1 MANFLYNG
9 MELPNIDAV
18 WTDKTAYPYAI
29 ITSFDAALV
38 GYSGS
43 STIYLLDASGVAHYN
58 NNGVCYKNP
67 PYLSCSWFCSYDP
80 DVCSYLSGMGLP
92 ITVGEWGG
100 SSPSDIGSGSAQS
113 VVGTVFWSNADI
125 LNTDGSVYL
134 AASTPIRVGSKL
146 NISIAVNH
154 ETDLYFYGQSDTMHK
169 LPMDDAA
176 TLPYVTILEPKGMH
190 GTYYAYFTAVQFTG
204 KTGRIWLET
213 ESNYA
218 EWYYSDGTW
227 NRTAT
232 GHFAANTGFTLN
244 SGSGQ
249 VYNRVWHN
257 YDMMTEKGELAW
269 KVGVF
274 VREYVYNGITVP
286 NSLPAHDAAM
296 YPYEILTTSVGTIPN
311 HYYVTDTKAMT
322 DESGNVIIPSNT
334 KYQIYTFN
342 LNAFCFDSGTMITT
356 TEAVTISSSS
366 EILAWTNHD
375 VLNTDGTVF
384 FAAPDLKV
392 PSGLTWNA
400 VDGYLDTGTFMEMPC
415 YKMFNEIPIYD
426 DLLQGTLSIGAGGNQ
441 TSMPLSEEGMLFE
454 EEGLLVIAETL
465 FVVPNEVAPSMGLP
479 SGGVWAVGDL
489 SAAGIE
495 SLTLDYPNAPSAGS
509 AGLTNTTALVYFN
522 CNDLN
527 STEPIDSIHAW
538 VYKKSDGLN
547 TTISPTWTSELFKAP
562 SYSTSH
568 TFTGLTPNTEYE
580 VYGCIFVNGEAT
592 DHNAIASFITLEGGG
607 GGTDPDIPD
616 PDIPDPDIP
625 DPDKPDPD
633 KPDEPDEPEVPV
645 TETTYFYIGDENS
658 KAGKVKV
665 CFLGINNVAR
675 KIKKGYIGDKDGLAR
690 MIFQG
695 AIPLAN
701 LPVGSSVFMN
711 MNGTPTEFLIVHQGL
726 PDATMYDTSCDGTW
740 LLMKNVYGEDMMFG
754 TNVDDFQSSDVRLE
768 LNDVIYFAFDTAV
781 QNIIKQVKIPSFKGS
796 NSTGSVAYGANGL
809 PSKLFLLSG
818 YEIGWTNANGNFP
831 AEGVVLDYFKGCA
844 TKDPK
849 RIAYYNNGDQACWWL
864 RSPVITSYKKAW
876 STWDGEAWA
885 ENFTTL
891 CSIRPALILPKT
903 TVVDD
908 KFNVIV

>member
-9 MELPNIDAV
+9 VELPNIDAV

-125 LNTDGSVYL
+125 LNTDGSVHL

-296 YPYEILTTSVGTIPN
+296 YPYEILTTSAGTIPN

-334 KYQIYTFN
+334 KYRIYTFD
-342 LNAFCFDSGTMITT
+342 LNAFCFDSGTTITA
-356 TEAVTISSSS
+356 TEAVTISDSS

-426 DLLQGTLSIGAGGNQ
+426 DLLQGTLSIGAGGHQ
-441 TSMPLSEEGMLFE
+441 VSMPLSEEGMLFE

-547 TTISPTWTSELFKAP
+547 TTIPPTWTSEMFAAP

-592 DHNAIASFITLEGGG
+592 DHNAIAAFTTLDGEG
-607 GGTDPDIPD
+607 
-616 PDIPDPDIP
+616 
-625 DPDKPDPD
+625 
-633 KPDEPDEPEVPV
+633 EEE
-645 TETTYFYIGDENS
+645 
-658 KAGKVKV
+658 
-665 CFLGINNVAR
+665 
-675 KIKKGYIGDKDGLAR
+675 
-690 MIFQG
+690 
-695 AIPLAN
+695 
-701 LPVGSSVFMN
+701 
-711 MNGTPTEFLIVHQGL
+711 
-726 PDATMYDTSCDGTW
+726 
-740 LLMKNVYGEDMMFG
+740 
-754 TNVDDFQSSDVRLE
+754 
-768 LNDVIYFAFDTAV
+768 
-781 QNIIKQVKIPSFKGS
+781 
-796 NSTGSVAYGANGL
+796 
-809 PSKLFLLSG
+809 
-818 YEIGWTNANGNFP
+818 
-831 AEGVVLDYFKGCA
+831 
-844 TKDPK
+844 
-849 RIAYYNNGDQACWWL
+849 
-864 RSPVITSYKKAW
+864 PVITETSGDGFALYNGVKLPNIDSVWTDRVKHPYAIVSFTMGVGQVSLLPEAFSYDGNTIRYTDMASYVYDPTGVSGEVISEW
-876 STWDGEAWA
+876 MLVGGADSGTLNPSLVVWASYDIPNTANSSTFLSASEPIPLDGMTVIEWNGGTAGLTNSGTGLYKITDDVFA
-885 ENFTTL
+885 SNQVIGGVFVQNVSSKLTA
-891 CSIRPALILPKT
+891 IPIT
-903 TVVDD
+903 TVKVSAYENGISIDGKIYTSPANTLMPESGTYFVKLVSD
-908 KFNVIV
+908 YVSLFAYPTSGGGDTTDLKPVYKRVSGTWVKQTAYNMLSGEWVLISTS